1 MEQSK
6 REASEKE
13 QEQLKQKEIE
23 QRQKMEAQ
31 ERSLKENLSQLEEKI
46 KREKEDFQEMLERM
60 LKHYLKVSLAWIWV
74 DPHSSGR
81 ERQHF
86 KQSHDPRVKH
96 KWHMIY

>member
-1 MEQSK
+1 MEQAK

-13 QEQLKQKEIE
+13 QEQLKQKENE
-23 QRQKMEAQ
+23 RKQKMEAQ

-46 KREKEDFQEMLERM
+46 KKEKENTQEMLERM
-60 LKHYLKVSLAWIWV
+60 LTHYLKVSLAWIWA

-81 ERQHF
+81 EGQNF

-96 KWHMIY
+96 KWHVIC